1 MTTEMM
7 PCDNQGLLSQVDVAF
22 IQEFFWNG
30 SNEQPSVVSTDHTQT
45 APFFQ
50 GTVDRTVDMSE
61 GIEELKRSHSYQHL
75 RLHTDTTTAAPDGFA
90 TAFSPSQMGMDSH
103 QQQLQLAELI
113 AVQQMQIQMMPQ
125 QPSFASPALQPQ
137 PEPTLKQ
144 VTYPVLTSSKRPAL
158 KLHTDMVRMTPS
170 QIMNISAA
178 FPTTPTNGS
187 QFSFERPLSRS
198 SSTHQLSQLQPVS
211 SLPLSAPY
219 LQQQPQLP
227 PQQSSQQQQQQQFTN
242 FSHQYDVLQSPLFTK
257 PRDQSLNSPFES
269 PIQFFSTPVQ
279 STPNTAFTLA
289 PASSRLN
296 PAYFEP
302 LDADFELL
310 EGLGVRNNDQQD
322 GEVDE
327 DGNELKGERRKAY
340 RKNAEKKRRD
350 QMKTCLNEVKQLL
363 PKANIRSKIVSKERV
378 VEKAFEYIV
387 ELQEHSE
394 QKAEVIRTL
403 EAEINALRAVGA
415 V

>member
-1 MTTEMM
+1 MTAEMM
-7 PCDNQGLLSQVDVAF
+7 PGDNQGLLSQVDVAF

-30 SNEQPSVVSTDHTQT
+30 SNEQPSVNTDHTQSG
-45 APFFQ
+45 PFFQ
-50 GTVDRTVDMSE
+50 GSVDRTVDMSE
-61 GIEELKRSHSYQHL
+61 GIEGLKRSHSYQHM
-75 RLHTDTTTAAPDGFA
+75 RLHTDTAAATDSFA

-103 QQQLQLAELI
+103 QQQLHLADLL

-125 QPSFASPALQPQ
+125 SSFASPAALQPQ

-144 VTYPVLTSSKRPAL
+144 VTYPVLTSSKRPAAAL

-170 QIMNISAA
+170 QIMNISTT
-178 FPTTPTNGS
+178 FPTTPTNAS
-187 QFSFERPLSRS
+187 PFSFERPLSRS

-211 SLPLSAPY
+211 LPLSAPF
-219 LQQQPQLP
+219 LQRPPQLP
-227 PQQSSQQQQQQQFTN
+227 AQPAQQQQQQFSN
-242 FSHQYDVLQSPLFTK
+242 FTHQYDVLQSPLFTK
-257 PRDQSLNSPFES
+257 PRDQTFNSPFES
-269 PIQFFSTPVQ
+269 PIQFFSTPIQ

-302 LDADFELL
+302 LDADFEQL
-310 EGLGVRNNDQQD
+310 EGLGVRNDQE

-363 PKANIRSKIVSKERV
+363 PKTNIRSKIVSKERV

-394 QKAEVIRTL
+394 QKAEVIRNL

>member
-1 MTTEMM
+1 MAAEML
-7 PCDNQGLLSQVDVAF
+7 PGDNQGLLSQVDVAF

-30 SNEQPSVVSTDHTQT
+30 SNEQPSVSTDHTET
-45 APFFQ
+45 APFFH
-50 GTVDRTVDMSE
+50 GTVDHTVDMSE
-61 GIEELKRSHSYQHL
+61 GIEGLKRSHSYQHL
-75 RLHTDTTTAAPDGFA
+75 RLHTDTTAATDGFA

-103 QQQLQLAELI
+103 QQQLHLAELL
-113 AVQQMQIQMMPQ
+113 AVQQMQIQMIP

-170 QIMNISAA
+170 QIMNISTA
-178 FPTTPTNGS
+178 FSTTPTHGG

-211 SLPLSAPY
+211 LPLSAPY
-219 LQQQPQLP
+219 LQQPLLP
-227 PQQSSQQQQQQQFTN
+227 PQSAQQQQQQAQFSN
-242 FSHQYDVLQSPLFTK
+242 FTHQYDVLQSPLFTQ
-257 PRDQSLNSPFES
+257 PRDQTFNSPFES

-279 STPNTAFTLA
+279 STPNTTFTLA

-302 LDADFELL
+302 LDADFEQL
-310 EGLGVRNNDQQD
+310 EGLGVRNDQD

-350 QMKTCLNEVKQLL
+350 QMKSCLNEVKQLL
-363 PKANIRSKIVSKERV
+363 PKGNIRSKIVSKERV

-387 ELQEHSE
+387 ELQEHSN